1 MPIYLTRRTT
11 GARFQ
16 EDHNDVT
23 GEQVGL
29 DVELNVRGSEQ
40 EQLSQLER
48 AYDAWLA
55 SGAAAA
61 AVVPPS
67 DYGPDVAMHVDTARR
82 PTFDIHT
89 AHARDGR
96 RTADTLL
103 DRVVFGAPVMAED

>member
-1 MPIYLTRRTT
+1 M
-11 GARFQ
+11 
-16 EDHNDVT
+16 

-67 DYGPDVAMHVDTARR
+67 D
-82 PTFDIHT
+82 
-89 AHARDGR
+89 
-96 RTADTLL
+96 
-103 DRVVFGAPVMAED
+103 